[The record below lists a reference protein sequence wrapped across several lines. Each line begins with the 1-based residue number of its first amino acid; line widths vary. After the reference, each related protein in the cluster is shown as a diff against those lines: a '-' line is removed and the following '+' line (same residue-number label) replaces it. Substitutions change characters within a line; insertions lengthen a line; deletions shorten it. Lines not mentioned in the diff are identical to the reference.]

1 MKRFN
6 LFLLFC
12 LTATASFAQLKPK
25 VNCGDLTVDVLNGT
39 INGLKPNTGA
49 AQFKGAVPCST
60 GSDDITGK
68 CGTAVYYKD
77 TGVAFFADRKYF
89 EISPGFKGKIT
100 LQVMGTPRNALFKY
114 LGRPKVKDVLWDA
127 FETQY
132 GTLVLHYTVA
142 GAAGKVNLIQIST
155 ESTDVLSLCE

>member
-1 MKRFN
+1 MKRIIF
-6 LFLLFC
+6 FSSFC
-12 LTATASFAQLKPK
+12 LLAGAAFAQLKPK
-25 VNCGDLTVDVLNGT
+25 VQCGDLTVDVLNGT
-39 INGLKPNTGA
+39 INGLKPNTAA
-49 AQFKGAVPCST
+49 AQFKSEVPCST
-60 GSDDITGK
+60 GADDASGK

-77 TGVAFFADRKYF
+77 KGVAFFADRKYF
-89 EISPGFKGKIT
+89 EIRPGFKGKIT
-100 LQVMGTPRNALFKY
+100 MQVMGTPRNALFKY

-142 GAAGKVNLIQIST
+142 GAAGRVNLIQIST